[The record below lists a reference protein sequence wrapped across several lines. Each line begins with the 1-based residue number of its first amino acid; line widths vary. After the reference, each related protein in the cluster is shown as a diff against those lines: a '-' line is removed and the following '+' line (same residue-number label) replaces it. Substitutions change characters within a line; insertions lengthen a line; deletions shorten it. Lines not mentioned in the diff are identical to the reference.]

1 MRAGD
6 RFPSR
11 VTSRAG
17 TVSNMPQ
24 LIRIAVATVVVAL
37 LPGIPQVARA
47 AAPQTEDV
55 PVQVHAYSLARAK
68 QVIGR
73 KVIGRSVQGR
83 SIMAFRKGNPDAI
96 TKVVVVGQMHGDEK
110 GGVMTAR
117 YIRDRLP
124 VDSDV
129 DLWIVPTMNPDGFVR
144 NTRRN
149 AHGVDLNRNFPTN
162 GWTRTSPGSIT
173 YSGPSRASEPET
185 RAMVDFLGEVEPRFI
200 TSIHQPYGSVGRNDK
215 DPGFFR
221 RLSRYLSLPLETI
234 TIGPSTGPNVVA
246 PSMTSWYNHNVAFTG
261 SSVTVEY
268 TRDPSLAFKTVKAGN
283 AILKASLA
291 DW

>member
-1 MRAGD
+1 ML
-6 RFPSR
+6 
-11 VTSRAG
+11 
-17 TVSNMPQ
+17 Q
-24 LIRIAVATVVVAL
+24 LIGIAVATAVVAVPL
-37 LPGIPQVARA
+37 GIPLDARA

-55 PVQVHAYSLARAK
+55 RVQVHAYSLARAK

-83 SIMAFRKGNPDAI
+83 SIMAFRKGNPDAT

-129 DLWIVPTMNPDGFVR
+129 DLWIVPTMNPDGFVH

-185 RAMVDFLGEVEPRFI
+185 RAMVDFLDKVEPRFI

-221 RLSRYLSLPLETI
+221 RLSRHLGLPLEQI

-246 PSMTSWYNHNVAFTG
+246 PSMTSWYNHNEAFTG